1 MHCLARQNPTHVRP
15 QPPFA
20 RRVRITFPV
29 GILVMDTMRRHP
41 GDRPS
46 LEGQGS
52 AHSQEV
58 FHPFRRLVASMR
70 EQPVIAHAYP
80 KTSGNPQSRTA
91 RANAFQVKKNN
102 ARMAPTWNAPMKKL
116 VVQLT
121 GCANVLSRLRMLIV
135 SYSSATLLP
144 ILPTNLARET
154 PSFCNSYVISSRLV
168 LKESAF
174 KRNSEGF

>member
-1 MHCLARQNPTHVRP
+1 MPIP
-15 QPPFA
+15 
-20 RRVRITFPV
+20 
-29 GILVMDTMRRHP
+29 
-41 GDRPS
+41 
-46 LEGQGS
+46 
-52 AHSQEV
+52 
-58 FHPFRRLVASMR
+58 RLPA
-70 EQPVIAHAYP
+70 IH
-80 KTSGNPQSRTA
+80 QSRTA

-102 ARMAPTWNAPMKKL
+102 ARMEQTRNAHMKKL

-121 GCANVLSRLRMLIV
+121 GCAHVLSRLRMLIV

-144 ILPTNLARET
+144 ILPTNLSRET